1 MAGLSNALI
10 KKLKKK
16 YKTRRGFAVEDTPGN
31 IRKQMKTGTAVSKYA
46 DGGIISKK
54 KTLKKKAGKKSKGK

>member
-1 MAGLSNALI
+1 MGLSKALI
-10 KKLKKK
+10 KKLKQK
-16 YKTRRGFAVEDTPGN
+16 YKTPKGFTVEAAPGN
-31 IRKQMKTGTAVSKYA
+31 IRKKMKTGTSVSKYA